1 MGFNGKTIII
11 VGLILFIFQLI
22 NFISLND
29 FNPEIER
36 AQVLAAL
43 SSIII
48 MLIGILFERIDS
60 KSGEKVNLEGENKF
74 IYDRDTPKEIL
85 EELAWG
91 SEAILTS
98 TAAASILINYKGK
111 NILRRGIVSKNE
123 FNLGDICRRSINTMK
138 MISLVNTK
146 FYPGK
151 EEFDDFCPNLPSI
164 LIFPVK
170 EDLIILIG
178 GWSTRCFTKS
188 DEKWIM
194 NWTKK
199 LPRFF
204 EASNY

>member
-1 MGFNGKTIII
+1 MGLNGKTIII
-11 VGLILFIFQLI
+11 LGIVFFIFQLI
-22 NFISLND
+22 NFISISEI
-29 FNPEIER
+29 NPEIER

-43 SSIII
+43 SSICIV
-48 MLIGILFERIDS
+48 LIGILFERIDP
-60 KSGEKVNLEGENKF
+60 KSGEMVSLKGDNKF
-74 IYDRDTPKEIL
+74 TYEKEIPKELL

-91 SEAILTS
+91 SQAILTS

-111 NILRRGIVSKNE
+111 NILKRGIVSPND
-123 FNLGDICRRSINTMK
+123 FNIGEICKRSIKDMK

-164 LIFPVK
+164 LIYPVK
-170 EDLIILIG
+170 KDLIILIG

-194 NWTKK
+194 NWINK
-199 LPRFF
+199 LPKIFDY
-204 EASNY
+204 SKY

>member
-1 MGFNGKTIII
+1 MGFNGKTVTIIGI
-11 VGLILFIFQLI
+11 VFFIFQLI
-22 NFISLND
+22 NFISANEI
-29 FNPEIER
+29 NPEIER
-36 AQVLAAL
+36 AQILAAFASL
-43 SSIII
+43 TII
-48 MLIGILFERIDS
+48 LVGILFERINP
-60 KSGEKVNLEGENKF
+60 KSGEKVLLKGDNKF
-74 IYDRDTPKEIL
+74 VYDENIPKEIL

-98 TAAASILINYKGK
+98 TAAASILINYKGH
-111 NILRRGIVSKNE
+111 NILRRGIVSQNE
-123 FNLGDICRRSINTMK
+123 FNLGEICKRSLKEMK

-170 EDLIILIG
+170 TDLIILIG

-194 NWTKK
+194 NWIKK
-199 LPRFF
+199 LPKIID
-204 EASNY
+204 NKKY

>member
-11 VGLILFIFQLI
+11 LGIVFFLFQLI
-22 NFISLND
+22 NFISISEI
-29 FNPEIER
+29 NPEIER

-43 SSIII
+43 SSIFII
-48 MLIGILFERIDS
+48 LIGLLFERIDT
-60 KSGEKVNLEGENKF
+60 KSGEKVFLKGDNKF
-74 IYDRDTPKEIL
+74 IYEKEIPKDL
-85 EELAWG
+85 LDELAWG
-91 SEAILTS
+91 SQAILTS

-111 NILRRGIVSKNE
+111 NILKRGIVSPND
-123 FNLGDICRRSINTMK
+123 FSLGEICKRSIKDMK

-164 LIFPVK
+164 LIYPVK
-170 EDLIILIG
+170 KDLIILIG

-194 NWTKK
+194 NWIKK
-199 LPRFF
+199 LPIIF
-204 EASNY
+204 ENCNY

>member
-1 MGFNGKTIII
+1 MGFNGKSIFIIGI
-11 VGLILFIFQLI
+11 ILFIFQLI
-22 NFISLND
+22 NFISINEI
-29 FNPEIER
+29 NPEIER

-43 SSIII
+43 SSILIV
-48 MLIGILFERIDS
+48 LIGILFERIEP
-60 KSGEKVNLEGENKF
+60 KAGEKVLLKGDIKF
-74 IYDRDTPKEIL
+74 IYDNDIPKDL
-85 EELAWG
+85 MDELAWG

-111 NILRRGIVSKNE
+111 TILRRGIVSQNE
-123 FNLGDICRRSINTMK
+123 FIPGEICKRSIKDMK

-164 LIFPVK
+164 LIFPIQK
-170 EDLIILIG
+170 NLFLLIG

-188 DEKWIM
+188 DEKWIK

-199 LPRFF
+199 LPMIF
-204 EASNY
+204 EYHNY

>member
-1 MGFNGKTIII
+1 MGFNGKTIIGLGI
-11 VGLILFIFQLI
+11 VFFVFQLI
-22 NFISLND
+22 NFISINEIS
-29 FNPEIER
+29 PEIER
-36 AQVLAAL
+36 AQVLAAF
-43 SSIII
+43 SSLIII
-48 MLIGILFERIDS
+48 LIGLLFERIET
-60 KSGEKVNLEGENKF
+60 KSGDKILLKGDNKF
-74 IYDRDTPKEIL
+74 IYDEEIPKDIL

-111 NILRRGIVSKNE
+111 NILRRGIVSQKE
-123 FNLGDICRRSINTMK
+123 FNLGEISKRSIKNMK

-170 EDLIILIG
+170 RDLIILIG

-194 NWTKK
+194 NWIKR
-199 LPRFF
+199 LPQIF
-204 EASNY
+204 EINKY

>member
-1 MGFNGKTIII
+1 MRFNGKTITIL
-11 VGLILFIFQLI
+11 GFILFIFQLI
-22 NFISLND
+22 NFISISEI
-29 FNPEIER
+29 NPEIER

-43 SSIII
+43 SSIVII
-48 MLIGILFERIDS
+48 LIGILFERINP
-60 KSGEKVNLEGENKF
+60 KSGEKVLLKGDNKF
-74 IYDRDTPKEIL
+74 IYKDEIPKVLL

-98 TAAASILINYKGK
+98 TAASSILINYKGQ
-111 NILRRGIVSKNE
+111 NILRRGIISQNE
-123 FNLGDICRRSINTMK
+123 FKIGEICKRSIKDMK
-138 MISLVNTK
+138 MVSLVNTR

-170 EDLIILIG
+170 KDLIVIIG

-194 NWTKK
+194 NWIKK
-199 LPRFF
+199 LPKIF
-204 EASNY
+204 EHTKY

>member
-1 MGFNGKTIII
+1 MVLNGKSIII
-11 VGLILFIFQLI
+11 IGLILSILQLT
-22 NFISLND
+22 NFISINEI
-29 FNPEIER
+29 NPEIER

-43 SSIII
+43 ATVIII
-48 MLIGILFERIDS
+48 LIGILFERIDP
-60 KSGEKVNLEGENKF
+60 KSGKRVLLTGENKF
-74 IYDRDTPKEIL
+74 IYEKEIPKDLL

-98 TAAASILINYKGK
+98 TAAASLLINYKGK
-111 NILRRGIVSKNE
+111 NILRRGLVSQND
-123 FNLGDICRRSINTMK
+123 FNLGEICNRSIQNMK

-151 EEFDDFCPNLPSI
+151 EEFDNFCPDVPSI

-170 EDLIILIG
+170 KDLIILIG

-194 NWTKK
+194 NWVKR
-199 LPRFF
+199 LPKIF
-204 EASNY
+204 EYNNY

>member
-1 MGFNGKTIII
+1 MGFNGKTVIFLGI
-11 VGLILFIFQLI
+11 VFFIFQLI
-22 NFISLND
+22 NFISANEI
-29 FNPEIER
+29 NPEIER
-36 AQVLAAL
+36 AQILAAFASL
-43 SSIII
+43 TII
-48 MLIGILFERIDS
+48 LVGILFERINP
-60 KSGEKVNLEGENKF
+60 KSGEKVLLKGDNKF
-74 IYDRDTPKEIL
+74 VYDENIPKEIL

-98 TAAASILINYKGK
+98 TAAASILINYKGH
-111 NILRRGIVSKNE
+111 NILRRGIVSQNE
-123 FNLGDICRRSINTMK
+123 FNLGEICKRSLKEMK

-170 EDLIILIG
+170 TDLIILIG

-194 NWTKK
+194 NWIKK
-199 LPRFF
+199 LPKIFDNN
-204 EASNY
+204 NY

>member
-11 VGLILFIFQLI
+11 LGIVFFIFQLV
-22 NFISLND
+22 NFFSISEI
-29 FNPEIER
+29 NPEIER

-43 SSIII
+43 ASVLII
-48 MLIGILFERIDS
+48 LIGILFERIDT
-60 KSGEKVNLEGENKF
+60 KSGEKVLLRGENKF
-74 IYDRDTPKEIL
+74 IYEKEVPQVIL

-91 SEAILTS
+91 TEAILTS

-111 NILRRGIVSKNE
+111 NILRRGLVSEDN
-123 FNLGDICRRSINTMK
+123 FNLGEICKRSLKDMK

-151 EEFDDFCPNLPSI
+151 EEFNNFCPDSPSI

-170 EDLIILIG
+170 KDLIIIIG

-194 NWTKK
+194 NWIKK
-199 LPRFF
+199 LPKIFDN
-204 EASNY
+204 SKY

>member
-1 MGFNGKTIII
+1 MGFNGKSIIYLGI
-11 VGLILFIFQLI
+11 ILFIFQLI
-22 NFISLND
+22 NFLSINEI
-29 FNPEIER
+29 NPEIER

-43 SSIII
+43 SSII
-48 MLIGILFERIDS
+48 LILVGFLFERIDP
-60 KSGEKVNLEGENKF
+60 KSGKQVLLKGDNKF
-74 IYDRDTPKEIL
+74 IYDKEIPRDLL

-98 TAAASILINYKGK
+98 TAAASILINYKGQ
-111 NILRRGIVSKNE
+111 NILRRGIISQNE
-123 FNLGDICRRSINTMK
+123 FNLGEICKRSIKDMK

-151 EEFDDFCPNLPSI
+151 EEFDDFCPDLPSI

-170 EDLIILIG
+170 KDLIILVG

-194 NWTKK
+194 NWIKK
-199 LPRFF
+199 LPKCF
-204 EASNY
+204 ENSKY